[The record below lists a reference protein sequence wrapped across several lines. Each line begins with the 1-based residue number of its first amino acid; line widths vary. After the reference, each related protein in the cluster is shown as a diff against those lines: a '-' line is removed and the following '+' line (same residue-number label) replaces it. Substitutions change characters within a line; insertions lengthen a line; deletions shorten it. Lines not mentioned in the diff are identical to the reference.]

1 MKSLRMANAVVYF
14 RILRSL
20 GRFAPTEDEKIF
32 SFHPCLCGSYQAEN
46 IPNGL
51 PDPVRRLKVK
61 NIVETYTNELGLL
74 CRGHFAEN
82 LEPDKRLDTR

>member
-1 MKSLRMANAVVYF
+1 MNSLRMANAIIYF

-20 GRFAPTEDEKIF
+20 GKFTPTEDEKIF
-32 SFHPCLCGSYQAEN
+32 SFHPCVCGSYQADT

-61 NIVETYTNELGLL
+61 KIVENYSPELGLL
-74 CRGHFAEN
+74 CRGHFAVNPESA
-82 LEPDKRLDTR
+82 